1 MTGRRWSL
9 RVPKTEKAW
18 QAWLLDRGIS
28 ERSTVILYDRVAG
41 KVLATR
47 AVRDP
52 DGAMIVAV

>member
-1 MTGRRWSL
+1 M